1 MIPLC
6 PGVFQLP
13 GVPAN
18 AINVYLV
25 EDVLID
31 TGTRWRF
38 SQLLRQLRGRLP
50 RLVALTHCHPDHL
63 GSAHAICEHFKVPL
77 ACHEGDVPVMDGRSP
92 MLPQS
97 RLVRL
102 ADRLWSGPAHQVDQV
117 LRDGD
122 EVAGFRVI
130 HAPGHTA
137 GHVIFFRESD
147 RVAIA
152 GDVLANIHFLTW
164 REGLVVPPRQFSVD
178 ARQNLQ
184 SIRLLAQLEPS
195 LVCFGHGPPLV
206 EPESLQRLA
215 ARIP

>member
-1 MIPLC
+1 MGRSRSALIRLC
-6 PGVFQLP
+6 PGVFQLS

-38 SQLLRQLRGRLP
+38 RRLLRQLRAGP
-50 RLVALTHCHPDHL
+50 PHVVALTHCHPDHL
-63 GSAHAICEHFKVPL
+63 GSAYAICEHFNVPL
-77 ACHEGDVPVMDGRSP
+77 ACHEADVPVMEGRSP

-97 RLVRL
+97 GLVRL
-102 ADRLWSGPAHQVDQV
+102 ADRPWSGPPHRANQV

-122 EVAGFRVI
+122 EVASFRVI
-130 HAPGHTA
+130 QAPAHTP
-137 GHVIFFRESD
+137 GHVIFFRERD

-152 GDVLANIHFLTW
+152 GDVLANMHFLTW

-178 ARQNLQ
+178 ARRNLD
-184 SIRLLAQLEPS
+184 SIRLLAQLKPS
-195 LVCFGHGPPLV
+195 LVCFGHG
-206 EPESLQRLA
+206 RH
-215 ARIP
+215 

>member
-1 MIPLC
+1 MTRLC

-38 SQLLRQLRGRLP
+38 RRLLRQLRGRPP

-63 GSAHAICEHFKVPL
+63 GSVHAICEHFKVPL
-77 ACHEGDVPVMDGRSP
+77 ACHEADVPVMEGRSH
-92 MLPQS
+92 MLRQS

-102 ADRLWSGPAHQVDQV
+102 ADRLWSGPSHRVDQA
-117 LRDGD
+117 LRDGND
-122 EVAGFRVI
+122 VAGFRVI

-137 GHVIFFRESD
+137 GHVIFFRERD
-147 RVAIA
+147 GVAIA
-152 GDVLANIHFLTW
+152 GDVLANMHFLSW

-184 SIRLLAQLEPS
+184 SIRLLAQLKPS
-195 LVCFGHGPPLV
+195 LVCFGHGPPL
-206 EPESLQRLA
+206 L
-215 ARIP
+215 